1 MGTWTAQILVGHSHP
16 NHGGIGARYQLFL
29 GENSRPCWECYPIG
43 TSSPGQVWKNEG
55 HTIWIPPGPGNILK
69 CGLLMVAL
77 HCFDPMGSQAV
88 NKELVSSAKSMSKV
102 IMDKRVDFDQG
113 IYTGIKDK
121 MSPILTDKQFKE
133 LYDMA
138 KKMRKIPYDESV
150 KDRDSR
156 IKLIVTIF
164 GGSSIA
170 GQEKEFKKH
179 KYNVE
184 IAYSEWID

>member
-1 MGTWTAQILVGHSHP
+1 MATWTAQILVGHSHP
-16 NHGGIGARYQLFL
+16 NHGGITAGYQLFL
-29 GENSRPCWECYPIG
+29 SENDRPCWECFPVFPPR
-43 TSSPGQVWKNEG
+43 PGEVLKNEG
-55 HTIWIPPGPGNILK
+55 HTVWIPPGPGNILK

-77 HCFDPMGSQAV
+77 HCLDRVGPVTV
-88 NKELVSSAKSMSKV
+88 NKELVNSAKSMSKN

-113 IYTGIKDK
+113 IFDGKNSK
-121 MSPILTDKQFKE
+121 EILTDKQFKE

>member
-1 MGTWTAQILVGHSHP
+1 MRRYIMATWTAQILVGKGHP
-16 NHGGIGARYQLFL
+16 NHGGIMAGYQLFL
-29 GENSRPCWECYPIG
+29 SENHRPCWECFPIG
-43 TSSPGQVWKNEG
+43 PSPRGQVLKNEG
-55 HTIWIPPGPGNILK
+55 HTVWVPPGSESILE

-77 HCFDPMGSQAV
+77 HCLDSVGPVTV
-88 NKELVSSAKSMSKV
+88 NKELVSSAKSMSKK
-102 IMDKRVDFDQG
+102 IMDKFVDFNM
-113 IYTGIKDK
+113 DK
-121 MSPILTDKQFKE
+121 ILTDKQFKE